1 MITFYWKPTFTK
13 NVKDSVRVK
22 PENRSFYGFYTSP
35 NLDDFWTNGNL
46 FKKVRERVL
55 VTDTEA
61 A

>member
-46 FKKVRERVL
+46 FKKVREL
-55 VTDTEA
+55 VCF
-61 A
+61 